1 MLTSIV
7 IPVHNNLEMTEAC
20 MESIE
25 AYTPEEHE
33 VIVVDNGSTDGTPEY
48 ILRRKGIKVIRN
60 EENLG
65 FARAVNAGIRASSGN
80 YVVVLNN
87 DVLVT
92 PGWLS
97 NLLYCVESD
106 PVVGAVGPVTGNCS
120 GVQKIPVGFQT
131 PEEMF
136 RFAERWNRPDP
147 EKWFETARLVAFCLL
162 VKREVFERVGLF
174 DERFGQGNFEDDDFC
189 LRARLAGYKLL
200 VAGDT
205 YVHHIG
211 SATFA
216 KSKVDYGMLMGVNQG
231 KFAHKWASRLS
242 GFFASYRQ
250 KCAREDF
257 WRVDP
262 SEVPVSELVA
272 VGHVPPGLENM
283 VDAVADTPQ
292 EGKWAL
298 RVRPGE
304 AIEGLLNLR
313 AALDGPRVTRLLTV
327 VYRTPF
333 GEMVSFSPRLEYP
346 GTKGEFVLPGVTVR
360 SFESPARSAVE
371 TAEWAADLERGV
383 SWAFAGKV
391 ERVQEAFASA
401 LVSGS
406 DVARLAAAHNL
417 KMLGGLPE

>member
-1 MLTSIV
+1 MLASIV

-20 MESIE
+20 LDSIK

-33 VIVVDNGSTDGTPEY
+33 VIVVDNGSTDRTQEC
-48 ILRRKGIKVIRN
+48 ISRRKGIKVIRN

-65 FARAVNAGIRASSGN
+65 FARAVNVGIRASSGN

-97 NLLYCVESD
+97 NLLYCAESD

-120 GVQKIPVGFQT
+120 GVQKIPVSFQT

-162 VKREVFERVGLF
+162 VKREVFDRVGFF

-189 LRARLAGYKLL
+189 LRVQLAGYKLL

-216 KSKVDYGMLMGVNQG
+216 KSKVDYGMLMSVNQG
-231 KFAHKWASRLS
+231 KFAHKWGSRLS
-242 GFFASYRQ
+242 GFIASYRQ

-257 WRVDP
+257 WRVNP
-262 SEVPVSELVA
+262 MEVPIPELVA
-272 VGHVPPGLENM
+272 VGHIPPELEDM
-283 VDAVADTPQ
+283 VDAITEEPLD
-292 EGKWAL
+292 GKWAL

-304 AIEGLLNLR
+304 AIEGLTNLR
-313 AALDGPRVTRLLTV
+313 AALDGPRITRLVTV

-346 GTKGEFVLPGVTVR
+346 GTKGEFVLSGVTIKSSEPPVR
-360 SFESPARSAVE
+360 LPVE

-391 ERVQEAFASA
+391 ERVREAFASA

-417 KMLGGLPE
+417 KILGDLPE